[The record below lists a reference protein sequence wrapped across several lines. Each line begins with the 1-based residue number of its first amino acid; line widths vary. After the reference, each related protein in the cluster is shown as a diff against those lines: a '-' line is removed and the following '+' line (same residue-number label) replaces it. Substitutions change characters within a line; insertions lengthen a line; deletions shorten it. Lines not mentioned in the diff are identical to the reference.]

1 MSRMGSFA
9 NVPAESEAMKYLI
22 TSLVVLGCIVEALLA
37 VIGCWPILLITLI
50 VICWSPVAQ
59 RKARKA

>member
-1 MSRMGSFA
+1 
-9 NVPAESEAMKYLI
+9 MKYLI

-59 RKARKA
+59 RKARKV